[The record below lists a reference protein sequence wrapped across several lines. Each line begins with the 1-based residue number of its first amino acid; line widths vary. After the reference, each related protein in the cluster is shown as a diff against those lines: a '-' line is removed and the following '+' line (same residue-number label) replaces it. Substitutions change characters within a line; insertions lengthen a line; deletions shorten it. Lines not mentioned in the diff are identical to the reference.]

1 MSTAI
6 PKEIISHW
14 EKQADRV
21 AKRLEKDMT
30 LFLEFKKRIAAAELM
45 SYTVKTG
52 RTMEDMTAPEAVLH
66 FLGQVDC
73 PISLS
78 KLREYM
84 EFSGF
89 PMNDRFGPSCR
100 NFYVVIRR
108 LARQGRIQREGDEI
122 SLI

>member
-1 MSTAI
+1 MNAAI

-14 EKQADRV
+14 EKQADLV
-21 AKRLEKDMT
+21 AKRLEKDIT

-45 SYTVKTG
+45 SYTVRTG
-52 RTMEDMTAPEAVLH
+52 RTLEDMTAPEAVLH
-66 FLGQVDC
+66 FLVQLDR

-78 KLREYM
+78 KLRDYM
-84 EFSGF
+84 ELGGF

-108 LARQGRIQREGDEI
+108 WARQGKIHREGDEI
-122 SLI
+122 SVI

>member
-1 MSTAI
+1 MSTVI
-6 PKEIISHW
+6 PREVISHW
-14 EKQADRV
+14 EEQADRV

-73 PISLS
+73 PISFS

-84 EFSGF
+84 ELSGF
-89 PMNDRFGPSCR
+89 PMQDRFGPSCR

-108 LARQGRIQREGDEI
+108 LVRQGKIYKNSDEV

>member
-1 MSTAI
+1 MNTAI
-6 PKEIISHW
+6 PREVISHW
-14 EKQADRV
+14 EEQADRV
-21 AKRLEKDMT
+21 AKRLKKDVT

-52 RTMEDMTAPEAVLH
+52 RTLEDMTAPEAVLH

-84 EFSGF
+84 TLGGF

-108 LARQGRIQREGDEI
+108 LARQRKIHREGDEI

>member
-6 PKEIISHW
+6 PKEVISHW
-14 EKQADRV
+14 EEQADLV
-21 AKRLEKDMT
+21 AKRLTKDMT

-52 RTMEDMTAPEAVLH
+52 RTLEDMTAPEAVLH
-66 FLGQVDC
+66 FLSQLDC
-73 PISLS
+73 PVSLS
-78 KLREYM
+78 KLREHM
-84 EFSGF
+84 AFAGF

-108 LARQGRIQREGDEI
+108 LARQGKIHKEGDEV